1 MTNTADTVDLA
12 HRLAPGAADAPAV
25 SAPDRPTLTHGGLR
39 RLIALGLGRG
49 DRVAIVLPNGPE
61 MATAFLAVAAAA
73 STAPLNPAYRA
84 DELDFYLSDIGA
96 RAILVARDEQGPAV
110 EVAERLGIRV
120 LRLLPPDDAAA
131 GSFAIEGDPVGPPVA
146 S

>member
-12 HRLAPGAADAPAV
+12 HRLAPGATDAPAV

-39 RLIALGLGRG
+39 RLIRETVAKMNELGLGRG

-84 DELDFYLSDIGA
+84 DELDFYLS
-96 RAILVARDEQGPAV
+96 
-110 EVAERLGIRV
+110 
-120 LRLLPPDDAAA
+120 
-131 GSFAIEGDPVGPPVA
+131 
-146 S
+146 